1 VAQWTNYR
9 LSLTRLVTSL
19 HLYRHMLLVHTGKI
33 ASTRS
38 YAHLKMAQ
46 ASVTGEGPA
55 WVALVWAAA
64 ESTIDTTISVIIDH
78 LIGDVRGLGV
88 LLVRAHMLSPDLRPR
103 RQPLQARNSAVY
115 LAETVRRRILG
126 QHLLSLTAS
135 ATSHQTH
142 VATALCSVR
151 RQVRWQATLRRPD
164 LCTLPGRAI
173 TCSRSL
179 ETLTTSVATVVQ
191 ILHRTFIILV
201 SRRDTRVAMVS
212 SSPTIFLHSRVR
224 PRATVRMANRT
235 RIRKTAT
242 AIAAAG

>member
-1 VAQWTNYR
+1 LTNYH

-19 HLYRHMLLVHTGKI
+19 HHYQHMLWVHMGKI

-46 ASVTGEGPA
+46 ASVIGEEPA

-64 ESTIDTTISVIIDH
+64 ESTIDTTISVIIGH
-78 LIGDVRGLGV
+78 LTGDVRGLGV
-88 LLVRAHMLSPDLRPR
+88 LLVRAQMLNLGLRLQ
-103 RQPLQARNSAVY
+103 RQRLQAQNSAVY
-115 LAETVRRRILG
+115 LAETVRRRIRG

-135 ATSHQTH
+135 ATSRQTR
-142 VATALCSVR
+142 VATVLCSVR

-173 TCSRSL
+173 ICSRSL

-201 SRRDTRVAMVS
+201 SRQDTRVATAS
-212 SSPTIFLHSRVR
+212 SSPTIFLHSRVL
-224 PRATVRMANRT
+224 PRATVRMASRM
-235 RIRKTAT
+235 RILKTAT